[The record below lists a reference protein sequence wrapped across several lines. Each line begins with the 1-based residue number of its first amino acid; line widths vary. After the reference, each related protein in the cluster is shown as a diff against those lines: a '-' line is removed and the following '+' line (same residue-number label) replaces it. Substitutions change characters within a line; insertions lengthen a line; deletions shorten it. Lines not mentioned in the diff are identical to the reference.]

1 MRRGR
6 RRLPAGCVSA
16 ARRSSGAGRADQHAT
31 RSPGDSAQE
40 CEAGGRDPGRAAA
53 SGGRASGEGATGEG
67 GEGRAAGMVWSRRRT
82 GSGLGRWGGR

>member
-6 RRLPAGCVSA
+6 RRLPAGRVSA
-16 ARRSSGAGRADQHAT
+16 ARLSGGAGRKADQRAT

-53 SGGRASGEGATGEG
+53 SGSQASGEGPTGEG
-67 GEGRAAGMVWSRRRT
+67 GAEPAAGCGAGVVPAADEVGTRE
-82 GSGLGRWGGR
+82 